1 MKKRNKLVAVLL
13 SCCMAVALFA
23 GCGNNDKGTAEN
35 DNNQGEQ
42 IKVSEEDKYGGT
54 LRIGMAAVAN
64 NIDPVKYTG
73 VYETAIIENIGDT
86 LVVYSDDLSEFLPS
100 LATEWEVNEAGNE
113 YTFKLREDV
122 YFHPGKFQDGRQMTA
137 EDVKYSL
144 ERSHNESALARL
156 AMLDHCEVIDDFT
169 VKCVL
174 PNPDASFLPALTN
187 GGNVIVP
194 KEEVEGLELI
204 L

>member
-42 IKVSEEDKYGGT
+42 IEVSEEDKYGGT

-137 EDVKYSL
+137 EDVKYLSL
-144 ERSHNESALARL
+144 IH
-156 AMLDHCEVIDDFT
+156 I
-169 VKCVL
+169 
-174 PNPDASFLPALTN
+174 
-187 GGNVIVP
+187 
-194 KEEVEGLELI
+194 
-204 L
+204 

>member
-13 SCCMAVALFA
+13 SCCMAVSLFA
-23 GCGNNDKGTAEN
+23 GCGNNNEKETAGK
-35 DNNQGEQ
+35 DNNQEEQ
-42 IKVSEEDKYGGT
+42 VEVNEEDKYGGT

-113 YTFKLREDV
+113 YTFKLRED
-122 YFHPGKFQDGRQMTA
+122 DSR
-137 EDVKYSL
+137 
-144 ERSHNESALARL
+144 R
-156 AMLDHCEVIDDFT
+156 C
-169 VKCVL
+169 
-174 PNPDASFLPALTN
+174 
-187 GGNVIVP
+187 
-194 KEEVEGLELI
+194 
-204 L
+204 

>member
-23 GCGNNDKGTAEN
+23 GCGNNDKGTAVN

-42 IKVSEEDKYGGT
+42 IEVSEEDKYGGT

-73 VYETAIIENIGDT
+73 IYENAIIENIGDT

-144 ERSHNESALARL
+144 
-156 AMLDHCEVIDDFT
+156 
-169 VKCVL
+169 
-174 PNPDASFLPALTN
+174 
-187 GGNVIVP
+187 
-194 KEEVEGLELI
+194 
-204 L
+204 